1 MELGTT
7 EDRIRFARQCK
18 VRLPDAVTDVKD
30 DELEE
35 VLLLYFLSFFSH
47 SSILL
52 SLLFFPGTI
61 QHTAVRAAWIWVFT
75 IFCGSCY
82 AEHGLASRRTCVPCA
97 YIYIYISLLCRK
109 PQSTTYKQPLILLYS
124 YKHTNTI

>member
-52 SLLFFPGTI
+52 SLLFFPDTI
-61 QHTAVRAAWIWVFT
+61 QHTAVRAAWIWKFT

-97 YIYIYISLLCRK
+97 YIYIYIYIIALPK
-109 PQSTTYKQPLILLYS
+109 TAI
-124 YKHTNTI
+124 

>member
-52 SLLFFPGTI
+52 SLFFFPDTI

-97 YIYIYISLLCRK
+97 YIYIYHCSAENRNL
-109 PQSTTYKQPLILLYS
+109 TTYKPLILLYS